1 VLASQTFDI
10 FQKPPTIISH
20 QIRQLNPTEI
30 PSPKPRLSRGYKT
43 QKYHSGPSF
52 LILQLIAPK
61 EKNKSSWEGL
71 QHLTKIDLDQFENVN
86 NHKNADG
93 TTLAPPPILK
103 VLTILLPE
111 SNSLLIALGALTV
124 ATAATMQFP
133 NAIGQMIDILSGIPV
148 DNGMNVFTDIDVN
161 AVGGAEAVGD
171 IPSSP
176 TETQKLEQMKLIA
189 LQMMGYFTIGAVA
202 TFSHSAMFDSIGQ
215 RIGATLRKKL
225 FRTILHQEVAFFDQN
240 RAGELANR
248 LSTDVHEVAEHLVQ
262 NLSVFLTNAVRSLTA
277 IVSMIAISPTL
288 TLYLCPIVPLLGGSA
303 HFYGSF
309 IKRWSKQHLDVLA
322 HSTHVAT
329 ERFSGISTVLSFGQ
343 RSKEVARYSSV
354 IEAAYGYARRVAL
367 FQGAFLGSSYFVGN
381 AALLGVL
388 WVGSTQVFDGHMTAG
403 SLAGFCMFAGHLA
416 EGVSEISES
425 VGGFLKAQGSGARL
439 FSLLDRDSPD
449 FDDRATKRTK
459 SVDISNH
466 RLVKT
471 LPSSYKPTVRFDS
484 IRFSY
489 PSHPNV
495 PILNEVSFTLTNG
508 EMLAVTGSS
517 GSGKSSI
524 ASLLLRL
531 REPSSGRITLDGVDI
546 HELDVEW
553 LRSQIGAVSQEPI
566 LFHASVFENVAY
578 GKPDATHDDV
588 ITACV
593 EANAHHFILELPD
606 GYDTIVGERG
616 ASVSGG
622 QKQRLSIARALLTKP
637 RILVLDEAS
646 SALDGTAEQDLLN
659 RLRFL
664 LDSKDNYLTAVLFIT
679 HKKSVLQFCDR
690 VAVLS
695 EGRII
700 ENGRY
705 DDLDRTKGDQLR
717 KLMMAESSVL
727 K

>member
-1 VLASQTFDI
+1 L
-10 FQKPPTIISH
+10 P
-20 QIRQLNPTEI
+20 
-30 PSPKPRLSRGYKT
+30 
-43 QKYHSGPSF
+43 
-52 LILQLIAPK
+52 
-61 EKNKSSWEGL
+61 
-71 QHLTKIDLDQFENVN
+71 HLTKIDLDRFENVN

-93 TTLAPPPILK
+93 TTLAPPPISK

-111 SNSLLIALGALTV
+111 TKSLLIAVGALTV

-133 NAIGQMIDILSGIPV
+133 NAIGQMIDILSGIPS
-148 DNGMNVFTDIDVN
+148 DTGINVFTDVDID
-161 AVGGAEAVGD
+161 AVGD
-171 IPSSP
+171 ASL
-176 TETQKLEQMKLIA
+176 TETQKLDQMKLIA

-277 IVSMIAISPTL
+277 VVSMIAISPTL
-288 TLYLCPIVPLLGGSA
+288 TLYLSPIVPLLGGCA

-439 FSLLDRDSPD
+439 FSLLDRDYQD
-449 FDDRATKRTK
+449 GNDMATKLSK
-459 SVDISNH
+459 SAETSDH
-466 RLVKT
+466 LVAKT
-471 LPSSYKPTVRFDS
+471 LPPSYRPTVRFDS
-484 IRFSY
+484 VRFSY

-524 ASLLLRL
+524 ATLLLRL
-531 REPSSGRITLDGVDI
+531 REPSSGSITLDGVDI
-546 HELDVEW
+546 QELHIVVQQSSKDVEW

-588 ITACV
+588 IKACI

-637 RILVLDEAS
+637 RILVLGEFLYVFVAISCRNRLLNISSFPATIAVVDEAS
-646 SALDGTAEQDLLN
+646 SALDGAAEQDLLN

-664 LDSKDNYLTAVLFIT
+664 LDSKENNLSAILFIT

-690 VAVLS
+690 VAILS

-700 ENGRY
+700 EKGRY

-717 KLMMAESSVL
+717 KLMMAESSVI

>member
-1 VLASQTFDI
+1 MAFNTTSRRVTLLCRQYSSINFHRAYFGHSRPTPVI
-10 FQKPPTIISH
+10 FSRLNH
-20 QIRQLNPTEI
+20 RNRSRQAPFVKKSPRADFSGFTL
-30 PSPKPRLSRGYKT
+30 PSPSSCALREACCIWRSCKVFITIYTPRKCHPTNSPFIIRNVNSISQSSLFRPWGGFLNNIHTNGVLRTGIPNVRYFSKAPNNNVTSNPSTKSNGRNSEFKATIEPRLQDTEVPLWSFFSDSST
-43 QKYHSGPSF
+43 HSTEG
-52 LILQLIAPK
+52 
-61 EKNKSSWEGL
+61 KNKSSWEGL
-71 QHLTKIDLDQFENVN
+71 PHLTKIDLDQFENVN

-111 SNSLLIALGALTV
+111 RNSLLIALGALTV

-148 DNGMNVFTDIDVN
+148 DTGMNVFTNIDVN
-161 AVGGAEAVGD
+161 TVGGADSVGD
-171 IPSSP
+171 ISPSL

-277 IVSMIAISPTL
+277 IMSMIAISPTL
-288 TLYLCPIVPLLGGSA
+288 TLYLSPIVPLLGGCA

-449 FDDRATKRTK
+449 FDDKCSK
-459 SVDISNH
+459 SVDVSDH
-466 RLVKT
+466 PFAKT

-484 IRFSY
+484 VKFSY

-495 PILNEVSFTLTNG
+495 PILNEVFFSMYSCIFLLYYCIFRLYHTLTFLLSRQVSFTLANG

-517 GSGKSSI
+517 GK
-524 ASLLLRL
+524 
-531 REPSSGRITLDGVDI
+531 
-546 HELDVEW
+546 
-553 LRSQIGAVSQEPI
+553 
-566 LFHASVFENVAY
+566 
-578 GKPDATHDDV
+578 
-588 ITACV
+588 
-593 EANAHHFILELPD
+593 
-606 GYDTIVGERG
+606 
-616 ASVSGG
+616 
-622 QKQRLSIARALLTKP
+622 
-637 RILVLDEAS
+637 
-646 SALDGTAEQDLLN
+646 
-659 RLRFL
+659 
-664 LDSKDNYLTAVLFIT
+664 
-679 HKKSVLQFCDR
+679 
-690 VAVLS
+690 
-695 EGRII
+695 
-700 ENGRY
+700 
-705 DDLDRTKGDQLR
+705 
-717 KLMMAESSVL
+717 
-727 K
+727 